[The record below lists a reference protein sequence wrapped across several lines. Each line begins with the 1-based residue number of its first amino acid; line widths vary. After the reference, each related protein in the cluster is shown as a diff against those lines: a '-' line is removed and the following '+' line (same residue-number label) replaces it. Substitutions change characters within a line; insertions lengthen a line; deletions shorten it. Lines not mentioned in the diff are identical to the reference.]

1 MPLFIDIN
9 SLNYAVTVSRVITK
23 GNPEIPVGCACTD
36 LGISC
41 TCYKNRFG
49 DITVSAKEPI
59 VYITHGILVNNF
71 SIINTGRVLPFRLI
85 FQVHNCSISD
95 KSSKRQK
102 VIDPV
107 LTMHISI
114 VNFRLLHIVVQLFCD
129 ISPPEYKNRMFVLDS
144 LSIENDLSNPL
155 GPVSRS

>member
-9 SLNYAVTVSRVITK
+9 SLNYAITVSRVITK
-23 GNPEIPVGCACTD
+23 GNPEIPGGCACTD

-41 TCYKNRFG
+41 TCYKNRLR

-107 LTMHISI
+107 LIMHISI
-114 VNFRLLHIVVQLFCD
+114 VNFCLLHIVVQLFCD
-129 ISPPEYKNRMFVLDS
+129 ISAQKIIIIGIFRINLTQRA
-144 LSIENDLSNPL
+144 IC
-155 GPVSRS
+155 RII